1 MISILTINTLFR
13 SSIYSYIL
21 QFFYIL
27 NTNKKD
33 YPYMN
38 SIAKLQDGLLD
49 SSHNN
54 VLFYKKWNIIII
66 KRTTIIVLIKGNSIS
81 NNKWNKIQKKFSW
94 TQIRVFDE
102 IYSYTS
108 LQRADSI
115 MSGKMRSR
123 QASYYGEPT
132 FRVAQY
138 ISSFQPTNDFVN
150 KIMHMGFF

>member
-54 VLFYKKWNIIII
+54 VFFYKKWNIIII

-132 FRVAQY
+132 VRVALY

-150 KIMHMGFF
+150 KIMHMRFF